1 MSEGLEHCVAFSELY
16 MIKFS
21 IVYEGQETKK
31 TQQNLEIATRLLCY
45 RTAPCPI
52 LIQDKCDNDKKKE
65 KGKPGLY
72 FLVT

>member
-31 TQQNLEIATRLLCY
+31 TH
-45 RTAPCPI
+45 RTWKLPPDYYVT
-52 LIQDKCDNDKKKE
+52 IQDSA
-65 KGKPGLY
+65 LSY
-72 FLVT
+72 FNSRQVW